1 MKHFKEL
8 AGQTVVYGLS
18 NIVGRFLNYL
28 LVPIYT
34 RVLLTGEYGTVS
46 EFYGYSSFL
55 AVIFTYGMETS
66 FFRYVQGAENK
77 ERTFSTAWLSV
88 ILSTAGLSILLF
100 ILSPTLASVTRNQG
114 HIEYIWYFIFIV
126 AADAITAIPF
136 AWLRQQ
142 GKPKKFASLKL
153 GSIFI
158 NISLNLFFLKV
169 IPWMADHGYAGA
181 EWIRSSANGVTY
193 IFISNIA
200 SSILILPF
208 FLKEFRLLRNGMDK
222 ELWRSMV
229 SYGMPLLVLGLAG
242 MVNETL
248 DRVIMKYLVSDQTYA
263 MQQIGIYAAN
273 YKLSIVMT
281 LFIQA
286 FRFAAEPFFF
296 SRSGEHNAK
305 EIYASVMNYFVFVC
319 CLIFLMVTL
328 FIDFFKLF
336 IGESFREGL
345 HIVPI
350 LLMANLFLGVYY
362 NLSVWYKVTDKTRY
376 GATITL
382 IGAAI
387 TIILNLAL
395 IPVMSYEGSAWATL
409 VCYFSIASISY
420 IIGSRHYAI
429 PYDLKKITGSIFL
442 SLVLFVIFR
451 FFHEMQE
458 YHKISYAMLQVIA
471 IAEIIAFCGWVFL
484 LERKTILN

>member
-1 MKHFKEL
+1 MKHLKEL
-8 AGQTVVYGLS
+8 AGQTAVYGLS
-18 NIVGRFLNYL
+18 NIIGRFLNYL

-66 FFRYVQGAENK
+66 FFRYVQQAPDK
-77 ERTFSTAWLSV
+77 PKIFSTAWYSV
-88 ILSTAGLSILLF
+88 IISSVFLSLLLF
-100 ILSPTLASVTRNQG
+100 GFSSQLASLSKNQD
-114 HIEYIWYFIFIV
+114 HIEYIWYFILIV

-142 GKPKKFASLKL
+142 NKARKFAGLKL
-153 GSIFI
+153 SSIFI
-158 NISLNLFFLKV
+158 NIGLNLFFLKV
-169 IPWMADHGYAGA
+169 VPWMADHG
-181 EWIRSSANGVTY
+181 SSMALWLRGSASGVAY

-208 FLKEFRLLRNGMDK
+208 FSKEFRLLKNGIDK
-222 ELWRSMV
+222 EAWSQMV
-229 SYGMPLLVLGLAG
+229 NYGLPLLILGLAG

-248 DRVIMKYLVSDQTYA
+248 DRVIMKYLVKDQNYA

-296 SRSGEHNAK
+296 SRSRENNAK
-305 EIYASVMNYFVFVC
+305 EIYASVMNFFVFVC
-319 CLIFLMVTL
+319 CLIFLIVTL
-328 FIDFFKLF
+328 FIDVFKLF
-336 IGESFREGL
+336 IGTSFREGL

-362 NLSVWYKVTDKTRY
+362 NLSIWYKLTDKTRF

-382 IGAAI
+382 VGAAI
-387 TIILNLAL
+387 TIVMNIIL
-395 IPVMSYEGSAWATL
+395 IPKISYTGSAWATL
-409 VCYFSIASISY
+409 ACYFTIAAISY
-420 IIGSRHYAI
+420 IIGRKHYPI
-429 PYDLKKITGSIFL
+429 PYDLKKTMGSIL
-442 SLVLFVIFR
+442 LALVLFVIYN
-451 FFHEMQE
+451 FFHEMHGYQ
-458 YHKISYAMLQVIA
+458 KISYVTLQIIA
-471 IAEIIAFCGWVFL
+471 TLEIIGFCAWVVM
-484 LERKTILN
+484 LERKSIFN